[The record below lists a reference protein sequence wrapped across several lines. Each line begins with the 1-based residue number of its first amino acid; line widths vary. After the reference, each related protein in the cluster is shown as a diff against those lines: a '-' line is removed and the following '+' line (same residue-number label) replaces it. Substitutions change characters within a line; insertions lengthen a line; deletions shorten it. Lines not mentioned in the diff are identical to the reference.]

1 MSTAPITRSHGFYKV
16 IVKNN
21 IADCI
26 GALGQRGVTGN
37 CNGQAGPLFLVL
49 VFH

>member
-1 MSTAPITRSHGFYKV
+1 MDRAKHEGTRV
-16 IVKNN
+16 LENIVKKV

-37 CNGQAGPLFLVL
+37 CNGQAGPLVLVL